1 MVSPFSDLLFLV
13 SLIGI
18 SGALLIA
25 GAVMDYR
32 RRSVNAFLFVP
43 IMIMGVVAN
52 IEAESPV
59 IFIALSVL
67 AFAMSYLDPS
77 QPAYIFFSV
86 IFIASGLVM
95 LYMRNLYGF
104 EFLII
109 AIIHAMGFRQT
120 YFGIGD
126 IKAMI
131 AVIFSFTGINVR
143 LVSGVLSYH
152 GLIANGVSILLD
164 IVIASAV
171 FLALSWI
178 FLKHSGIAEGG
189 LSFRIPFSEEMQKKL
204 GKKFGVKKGGGKK
217 YLAYRVPFL
226 IPVTMGFFL
235 FVLIGSWAY

>member
-1 MVSPFSDLLFLV
+1 MDSFFSGWLFLV
-13 SLIGI
+13 LLVGI
-18 SGALLIA
+18 TGALLIA

-43 IMIMGVVAN
+43 IIIMGVIAS
-52 IEAESPV
+52 IESASPV
-59 IFIALSVL
+59 EFIVLSVL

-77 QPAYIFFSV
+77 QPTYIVFSV
-86 IFIASGLVM
+86 IFIASGLVI

-109 AIIHAMGFRQT
+109 AIIHAMGYRQT

-143 LVSGVLSYH
+143 LVSGVLSYN
-152 GLIANGVSILLD
+152 GLIANGVSILVD
-164 IVIASAV
+164 IVIASSV
-171 FLALSWI
+171 FLMLVWI
-178 FLKHSGIAEGG
+178 VLKHSSIAEGG
-189 LSFRIPFSEEMQKKL
+189 LNFRIPFTEGMQKKL
-204 GKKFGVKKGGGKK
+204 GKKFGVKNLSGKK

-226 IPVTMGFFL
+226 IPIALGFFL
-235 FVLIGSWAY
+235 FVLVGPWAY